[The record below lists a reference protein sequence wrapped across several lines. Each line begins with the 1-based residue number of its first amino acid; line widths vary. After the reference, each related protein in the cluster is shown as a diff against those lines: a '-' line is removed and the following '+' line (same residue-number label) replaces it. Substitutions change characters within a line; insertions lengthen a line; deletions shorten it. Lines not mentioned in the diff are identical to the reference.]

1 MMMMMPGLTEEECQR
16 YQELLEIKCQY
27 ERRNE
32 KLQIE
37 AAKKDR
43 KDVDAQAEGQ
53 AEREEM
59 ERENK
64 APASS
69 SSLVVDV
76 NCNET
81 FSEHEMALID
91 EELRHLEFKCRNIL
105 RAQKMQQ
112 LRERCMKAW
121 MMEEETAAAGAAR
134 QGPPEA
140 DMVNDDDDD
149 NDDPH
154 HHELS
159 AINELPERE
168 RSDDK
173 DSTSAYNTGGE
184 SCRSTP
190 LVSTEQ
196 IAPLHEEEDE
206 TGRRLMS
213 PPPLLPLGHL
223 PPLNSPLTP
232 RRHRRDRERRHSNL
246 SCSFSPSTYRKYE
259 AANGNGANGS
269 SSTPSTPSKFRSLT
283 REARSSSRRGV
294 ADRERGSRGDGAAN
308 RPGGGSAES
317 SPYFTRRH
325 HSHNNPL
332 ERYQSC
338 MTLPSEGLVDPLD
351 RVRNR
356 PRAEA
361 EERGMGAGSS
371 GPGSPRS
378 VNSAPC
384 GLEEHHRG
392 ASRLGLALPLGL
404 TQSSPTA
411 SPQRMEWKVKI
422 RSDGTRYVAKR
433 PVRDRL
439 LKARAMKIREERS
452 GMTTDDDAASEMKQG
467 RYWSKEERKQQL
479 LRAREYR
486 RRREFMMQSRLD
498 YLKGDRDPSS
508 STGSTLDQ
516 GAQLHPR
523 QDSPGNNILS
533 LSQKK
538 VTKKRN
544 RRILDNWITI
554 QELLAHG
561 SRKVFCLGECKKGH
575 ILIET
580 TEDRA
585 KSGRYSIE
593 YEKGE
598 LSVTITQLTKS
609 DSGTYHCGLGTY
621 LMLYVELR
629 IIVTDA
635 LLDGSHQASEA
646 KPLHKRS
653 GENITVECT
662 FTQSGRTKHFC
673 KEECEKDVL
682 VQTTGDTA
690 GGVGLWT
697 VQMCSGQSITQG
709 FDVIVTDE
717 PPVETQTASVSEAIS
732 PIYTNATHAKRKGVN
747 DDNSFVTAATTQH
760 KTLKALFVIF
770 VKIMT
775 TNDNR
780 LIDLINCQSHLTDKT
795 GQFSCLEQFHR
806 QFEGEAAQTNTTA
819 EVVNDG
825 RKGTCSEKTKKGEEE
840 GEEEEE
846 EEEEVDG
853 RSFRWVKD
861 GEVFGSEYKES
872 GTLRAEGDELL
883 DSYEGLYRCYA
894 SNTLGTAMT
903 QTVQVIVEPQP
914 VLLKQQKIHKR
925 AFEGESVV
933 LSCNPPESS
942 TPPHIHWM
950 DKKMVHIKQ
959 NDRVMVGLDG
969 SLYFANL
976 LKSDSRDDYVCNA
989 QYSAARTILPETSV
1003 RLTVMP
1009 SNDVGHGRKPHLFRP
1024 TGSHTT
1030 VNALRGQSVTLECI
1044 PKGLP
1049 TPKVEWKKKDGRLDE
1064 TGGVLESAARWLS
1077 FDSIA
1082 QTDDGEY
1089 ECRAFN
1095 IHGSTAH
1102 SFTLT
1107 VEAAPYWVKEPQ
1119 SLLYSPGETV
1129 RLDCQAEAI
1138 PTPVITWSIN
1148 GQPVT
1153 DRTEILT
1160 SPQDVRVLSG
1170 SSALLDCRFY
1180 KDPRLLD
1187 YQIVWRKDGQK
1198 LQESSPDDK

>member
-1 MMMMMPGLTEEECQR
+1 MGCNMCVVKRQEEQYRIMFQVRGRRTSQPPLDRPQNSQEPLQQPGTVRKIHRRKGTLVCSGNGTGSSSVSSFALVAIPDCVDNATQTDISFQNIMTLGRSKGHHHHPHNHHGRGDSSSPPPPPPSPPLPHLAGPYGINEFCVFEYNDPNDYFDVSNHEVDRQDDLEYEEVELYKSSQQEKLGLTVCYRTDDEEDLGIYVGEVNPNSIASKNGRIREGDRILQINGVDIQNREEAVAILTREDSINFSLLLARPDIEVTQHNATQSREEGGGEVAVVDVEVEEEEDEEDGERGEKEDGDTPVPLPPLLSLAPLLSNSQELDSGVGRTDDSTRYEELSEQDPLGDQTSACNTNTTNTPGSTRKFRPGPSPSPGQGRGDTTPPFLHLRDLQLSSDSLPGLDWTGAGGGGAACSPHHHHHHKPPLTMMMMMPGLTEEECQR

-53 AEREEM
+53 AEREEL

-351 RVRNR
+351 RD
-356 PRAEA
+356 
-361 EERGMGAGSS
+361 
-371 GPGSPRS
+371 
-378 VNSAPC
+378 
-384 GLEEHHRG
+384 HHRG

-561 SRKVFCLGECKKGH
+561 SRSPDGKK
-575 ILIET
+575 IYNPL
-580 TEDRA
+580 
-585 KSGRYSIE
+585 
-593 YEKGE
+593 
-598 LSVTITQLTKS
+598 LSVT
-609 DSGTYHCGLGTY
+609 
-621 LMLYVELR
+621 
-629 IIVTDA
+629 
-635 LLDGSHQASEA
+635 
-646 KPLHKRS
+646 
-653 GENITVECT
+653 TV
-662 FTQSGRTKHFC
+662 
-673 KEECEKDVL
+673 
-682 VQTTGDTA
+682 
-690 GGVGLWT
+690 
-697 VQMCSGQSITQG
+697 
-709 FDVIVTDE
+709 
-717 PPVETQTASVSEAIS
+717 
-732 PIYTNATHAKRKGVN
+732 
-747 DDNSFVTAATTQH
+747 
-760 KTLKALFVIF
+760 
-770 VKIMT
+770 
-775 TNDNR
+775 
-780 LIDLINCQSHLTDKT
+780 
-795 GQFSCLEQFHR
+795 
-806 QFEGEAAQTNTTA
+806 
-819 EVVNDG
+819 
-825 RKGTCSEKTKKGEEE
+825 
-840 GEEEEE
+840 
-846 EEEEVDG
+846 
-853 RSFRWVKD
+853 
-861 GEVFGSEYKES
+861 
-872 GTLRAEGDELL
+872 
-883 DSYEGLYRCYA
+883 
-894 SNTLGTAMT
+894 
-903 QTVQVIVEPQP
+903 
-914 VLLKQQKIHKR
+914 
-925 AFEGESVV
+925 
-933 LSCNPPESS
+933 
-942 TPPHIHWM
+942 
-950 DKKMVHIKQ
+950 
-959 NDRVMVGLDG
+959 
-969 SLYFANL
+969 
-976 LKSDSRDDYVCNA
+976 
-989 QYSAARTILPETSV
+989 
-1003 RLTVMP
+1003 
-1009 SNDVGHGRKPHLFRP
+1009 
-1024 TGSHTT
+1024 
-1030 VNALRGQSVTLECI
+1030 
-1044 PKGLP
+1044 
-1049 TPKVEWKKKDGRLDE
+1049 
-1064 TGGVLESAARWLS
+1064 
-1077 FDSIA
+1077 
-1082 QTDDGEY
+1082 
-1089 ECRAFN
+1089 
-1095 IHGSTAH
+1095 
-1102 SFTLT
+1102 
-1107 VEAAPYWVKEPQ
+1107 
-1119 SLLYSPGETV
+1119 
-1129 RLDCQAEAI
+1129 
-1138 PTPVITWSIN
+1138 
-1148 GQPVT
+1148 
-1153 DRTEILT
+1153 
-1160 SPQDVRVLSG
+1160 
-1170 SSALLDCRFY
+1170 
-1180 KDPRLLD
+1180 
-1187 YQIVWRKDGQK
+1187 
-1198 LQESSPDDK
+1198 